1 MLLFGVCVSK
11 AGNIR
16 GHVEAQGK
24 EGAGADGDGGK
35 YGSRK
40 LKFVER
46 VNCSTFEDFVVYI
59 EGSVGGAPANAPEQ
73 PEKVS
78 TVRGTVRQEGAQ
90 FSPHVL
96 PVVAGTTVE
105 GPNNDR
111 IYHNVFWCRARN
123 SPASASSWPALPMN

>member
-1 MLLFGVCVSK
+1 MKQLPFILGILLLGSFVVG
-11 AGNIR
+11 AGNIK

-24 EGAGADGDGGK
+24 EGAGADGEGGK
-35 YGSRK
+35 YDSRK

-46 VNCSTFEDFVVYI
+46 VNYGALKDFVVYI
-59 EGSVGGAPANAPEQ
+59 EGPVGEKPKAPEK

-96 PVVAGTTVE
+96 PILAGTTVE
-105 GPNNDR
+105 WPNNDR
-111 IYHNVFWCRARN
+111 IYHNVF
-123 SPASASSWPALPMN
+123 S